1 VRFALLFVIAACGRL
16 GFGSEQVTAD
26 GTAEIILPPID
37 TDISTSYAMAVLEDH
52 PTAYYRLDENAGTV
66 AVDASGN
73 GHHAELTTF
82 MGGTINYADP
92 GALAMDPDPAISLS
106 GLGNAGPPESGANV
120 SMPKTMTAVWSGD
133 WTVEGWIRPQVP
145 PGGWPDALFIWEDY
159 MTSGFRIG
167 WTGDMQLKFW
177 TYEGGANTELDG
189 TVPLSVGMWNHV
201 VVTKQ
206 GSTVTIYLDS
216 QTVAL
221 GAVTYVDP
229 TNAAENCIGA
239 CHGLPA
245 EGTYD
250 ELAIY
255 DHALPQ
261 ARITMHWAI
270 GAGLATQ

>member
-1 VRFALLFVIAACGRL
+1 MRFALLFVIAACGRL

-120 SMPKTMTAVWSGD
+120 SMPKTMTAVWSD
-133 WTVEGWIRPQVP
+133 RKSTRLNSSHY
-145 PGGWPDALFIWEDY
+145 ALSR
-159 MTSGFRIG
+159 MPSS
-167 WTGDMQLKFW
+167 
-177 TYEGGANTELDG
+177 A
-189 TVPLSVGMWNHV
+189 
-201 VVTKQ
+201 
-206 GSTVTIYLDS
+206 
-216 QTVAL
+216 
-221 GAVTYVDP
+221 
-229 TNAAENCIGA
+229 
-239 CHGLPA
+239 
-245 EGTYD
+245 
-250 ELAIY
+250 
-255 DHALPQ
+255 
-261 ARITMHWAI
+261 
-270 GAGLATQ
+270 